1 MVYAMKRLV
10 VYLKAA
16 RAPFLT
22 ATLVPV
28 VLGSA
33 VAWRKTGV
41 FNWLFFWLTFLGIAF
56 IHVGTNL
63 INDYFDHKSGN
74 DDLNTTPTPFSGGSR
89 VIQNKEISPSG
100 VLYFALVCFSLGS
113 LVGLRLNFLIGTNV
127 VLGLGVFGVFL
138 AFFYTAF
145 PVKIGYRGFGELIVG
160 FCFGPLT
167 VLGAYYVQ
175 AKELSALPVI
185 AAIPVGILVLL
196 ILYINEFPDYFADKQ
211 VNKNT
216 IVVLLGKD
224 KAVYL
229 YYGFFALTYVFTALA
244 ILLKVLPIFC
254 LPIFFTVPLALK
266 AARNLKQ
273 HFENIPQLLFSNA
286 ATIKLHLAI
295 GMFLSLGFI
304 LDKII

>member
-1 MVYAMKRLV
+1 MNRLLV
-10 VYLKAA
+10 CLKAT

-22 ATLVPV
+22 ATAVPV
-28 VLGSA
+28 VLGS
-33 VAWRKTGV
+33 VMAWRKTGV
-41 FNWLFFWLTFLGIAF
+41 FNWLFFWFTFLGIAL
-56 IHVGTNL
+56 IHIGTNL
-63 INDYFDHKSGN
+63 ANDYFDHKTGN
-74 DDLNTTPTPFSGGSR
+74 DDINTTPTPFSGGSR
-89 VIQNKEISPSG
+89 VIQNKEMSAVG

-113 LVGLRLNFLIGTNV
+113 LVGLYLNFLIGTNV
-127 VLGLGVFGVFL
+127 VLGLGLFGVLL

-145 PVKIGYRGFGELIVG
+145 PIKIGYRGFGELIVG

-175 AKELSALPVI
+175 AKELSILPVI

-229 YYGFFALTYVFTALA
+229 YYVFFAVIYVFTALA
-244 ILLKVLPIFC
+244 IVLKVLPIFC
-254 LPIFFTVPLALK
+254 LPVFFTVPLALK
-266 AARNLKQ
+266 AARNLRKN
-273 HFENIPQLLFSNA
+273 FENIPHLLFSNA
-286 ATIKLHLAI
+286 ATIKLHLII
-295 GMFLSLGFI
+295 GIILSLGFV
-304 LDKII
+304 LDRVIKG